1 MEVEGQ
7 RMTTP
12 GSSAG
17 RRGLWPFRVA
27 SAVYALWVL
36 GLAALAVVHRFLS

>member
-1 MEVEGQ
+1 MN
-7 RMTTP
+7 TP
-12 GSSAG
+12 GPNAG
-17 RRGLWPFRVA
+17 RQGLWPFRLA